1 MPERTPSYWRR
12 WEKLLT
18 STLAKRR
25 QRRKRQRR
33 RSRRRGRQDNHPR
46 PRLLRH
52 SRSHPRRQAATA
64 PRWSRSP
71 PENSGWGART
81 LKLSPMKN
89 RVVEFMST
97 HFALTN
103 TKSPMRFIGDLW
115 TPPGA
120 PRRNIGTTANGTS
133 PANRSSES
141 IGTMRM
147 HIASGPGS
155 DCRRKRSGRKP
166 RAERT
171 EGNMPGANNGIQAGR
186 IHMRAKLARQWQLVR
201 TQAGHRHTARM
212 TWQGTFGSGWRIGS
226 MRNIMPTLP
235 IVIPKGRVPGS
246 IAFFAAARGTSTRGT
261 CALRTASGA
270 NRRPVATASASVASS
285 ELLFWY
291 SVFWGRKAR
300 VGLLLLDFFAFCFV
314 HPAQALLNS
323 APQLSCSRR
332 HAVAQGAQLGPDD
345 LRMDVRFTPD
355 SSNRQKEV
363 DLYRLGQSSA
373 SLSCSDRR

>member
-1 MPERTPSYWRR
+1 
-12 WEKLLT
+12 
-18 STLAKRR
+18 
-25 QRRKRQRR
+25 
-33 RSRRRGRQDNHPR
+33 DNHPR

-71 PENSGWGART
+71 PENSGWGARI

-120 PRRNIGTTANGTS
+120 PGRKVGKTAKGTEPGNPLA
-133 PANRSSES
+133 ES

-201 TQAGHRHTARM
+201 TQAGHRHSARLN
-212 TWQGTFGSGWRIGS
+212 WQGTIGRGGADWFDEKYYANAPD
-226 MRNIMPTLP
+226 RN
-235 IVIPKGRVPGS
+235 PKGPSSGQYRVLRGGS
-246 IAFFAAARGTSTRGT
+246 WNVYPRDLRTSYRVRGEPTTRGDSIGFR
-261 CALRTASGA
+261 CA
-270 NRRPVATASASVASS
+270 
-285 ELLFWY
+285 E
-291 SVFWGRKAR
+291 
-300 VGLLLLDFFAFCFV
+300 
-314 HPAQALLNS
+314 
-323 APQLSCSRR
+323 
-332 HAVAQGAQLGPDD
+332 
-345 LRMDVRFTPD
+345 
-355 SSNRQKEV
+355 
-363 DLYRLGQSSA
+363 
-373 SLSCSDRR
+373 